1 MAKSK
6 KILGKIADIFWIG
19 KTPDVPA
26 ITDTSYRSISD
37 KEMQRFVSETYVAN
51 SENRPKVDP
60 QQIPQMLEPLS
71 RDLVDR
77 RMDYEK
83 LRSLAPEIDQ
93 AASILIPSILAPND
107 FSKNIF
113 NIVIEGEEDESV
125 KTKVIELLVRHF
137 SDELDLSVKLSD
149 WVTHAKFNMG
159 SKAVLLLPTN
169 TIGNIRDA
177 IGMSTE
183 ALESRS
189 NSLLDEI
196 EASVESISGAS
207 VRHQIYTDDEIVD
220 RVVATGMFDSIDE
233 SGVSKV
239 RSGLKSGFRKAVSE
253 LDTVSKI
260 KFVDDPKILVKS
272 RIVNGGALESVS
284 GDILKKLGVQPKPF
298 FADRSDGIAGKG
310 VSKLFNYANIP
321 YIDLGDFVHE
331 DKVSAYPAMIE
342 LPSESVIPIIIEGA
356 PSNHIGYFVMLNENG
371 LPISAEVD
379 NFETMINSASGSQ
392 RINNIY
398 ASFYGSSQFSLQK
411 KMSLDAKTEV
421 LNAIYDSYIGNVMKA
436 KLNKMKLD
444 KYNVNLTNDIS
455 RVMFSRLLK
464 NSETRILFVPKS
476 LLHYMAFEYY
486 ADGTGKSKVDNI
498 KFPLSLKMTF
508 IITRLISLIE
518 SSINRRS
525 LKITL
530 DKNIGNP
537 LELLRAVKKEVASN
551 KIYGLSYDPSTIIK
565 NVIDKELTIVPS
577 NIPGVENFEL
587 SDVPNNVEYPR
598 PDDAILEEITNM
610 YMMNLGIPPSAM
622 NRLSEDEFSRSVASN
637 NIFFSNQ
644 IRTDQRVVV
653 RFMTSLISTYV
664 SFSSQLKEL
673 IIEIMKSAK
682 DVSGTIEGVEESVK
696 VPADST
702 EATEASK
709 DTDEIAESVEGSTEA
724 AKSKKD
730 KEKPEPSGALE
741 DRFANLLSNIKFTL
755 PAPNL
760 AHDKASFDELEEYIK
775 IVDTVLLNLYPDD
788 MTLDTELASVV
799 KVLRSTM
806 KHDILKE
813 HIQANSLLA
822 DLNFDALS
830 NVEVTRTVESNQ
842 KLLNLKKALESL
854 IKVFSEATDAG
865 GETTPGW

>member
-1 MAKSK
+1 MC
-6 KILGKIADIFWIG
+6 
-19 KTPDVPA
+19 
-26 ITDTSYRSISD
+26 
-37 KEMQRFVSETYVAN
+37 
-51 SENRPKVDP
+51 
-60 QQIPQMLEPLS
+60 
-71 RDLVDR
+71 
-77 RMDYEK
+77 
-83 LRSLAPEIDQ
+83 
-93 AASILIPSILAPND
+93 
-107 FSKNIF
+107 
-113 NIVIEGEEDESV
+113 
-125 KTKVIELLVRHF
+125 
-137 SDELDLSVKLSD
+137 
-149 WVTHAKFNMG
+149 
-159 SKAVLLLPTN
+159 
-169 TIGNIRDA
+169 
-177 IGMSTE
+177 
-183 ALESRS
+183 
-189 NSLLDEI
+189 
-196 EASVESISGAS
+196 
-207 VRHQIYTDDEIVD
+207 
-220 RVVATGMFDSIDE
+220 
-233 SGVSKV
+233 
-239 RSGLKSGFRKAVSE
+239 GF
-253 LDTVSKI
+253 
-260 KFVDDPKILVKS
+260 
-272 RIVNGGALESVS
+272 
-284 GDILKKLGVQPKPF
+284 ILKKLGVQPKPF

-310 VSKLFNYANIP
+310 VSKLFNDANIP
-321 YIDLGDFVHE
+321 YNDLGDFVHH
-331 DKVSAYPAMIE
+331 DKPSAYPAMIE

-371 LPISAEVD
+371 LPISAEID

-398 ASFYGSSQFSLQK
+398 ASFYGTSQFSLQK

-421 LNAIYDSYIGNVMKA
+421 LNAIYDSYIQNVMKS
-436 KLNKMKLD
+436 KLNKMSLD

-664 SFSSQLKEL
+664 SFSGQLKEL

-682 DVSGTIEGVEESVK
+682 DVSGTIE
-696 VPADST
+696 
-702 EATEASK
+702 
-709 DTDEIAESVEGSTEA
+709 EIAETDRDTSGSTESIDGATEA
-724 AKSKKD
+724 AKSKTKKD

-741 DRFANLLSNIKFTL
+741 DRFANLLANIKFTL

-775 IVDTVLLNLYPDD
+775 IVDTVLNNLYPDD
-788 MTLDTELASVV
+788 MTLDTELAGVV
-799 KVLRSTM
+799 KVLRSTL
-806 KHDILKE
+806 KRDILKE
-813 HIQANSLLA
+813 HIQSNSLLA

-830 NVEVTRTVESNQ
+830 NVEVTRAIESNQ
-842 KLLNLKKALESL
+842 KLMNLKKALESL
-854 IKVFSEATDAG
+854 IKVFSEAG
-865 GETTPGW
+865 GETETTTSGW

>member
-6 KILGKIADIFWIG
+6 KILGKLADIFWIG

-37 KEMQRFVSETYVAN
+37 KEMQRFISETYVSN
-51 SENRPKVDP
+51 SENRPKIDT

-113 NIVIEGEEDESV
+113 NIVIDGEEDESV
-125 KTKVIELLVRHF
+125 KTKVIDLLVNHF

-183 ALESRS
+183 SLESAS
-189 NSLLDEI
+189 SKMLEEI
-196 EASVESISGAS
+196 EASVESIGGSDI
-207 VRHQIYTDDEIVD
+207 RHGIYTDDEIVD
-220 RVVATGMFDSIDE
+220 RVAA
-233 SGVSKV
+233 SGAFSEFGQADADKV
-239 RSGLKSGFRKAVSE
+239 RNELKKGFRKAIAH
-253 LDTVSKI
+253 LDTTSKV
-260 KFVDDPKILVKS
+260 KFVNDPKVLIKS
-272 RIVNGGALESVS
+272 RIENGAALESVNS
-284 GDILKKLGVQPKPF
+284 DILKKLGVQPKPF

-310 VSKLFNYANIP
+310 QKKLFNYANIP

-331 DKVSAYPAMIE
+331 DKISAYPAMIE

-411 KMSLDAKTEV
+411 KMSTDAKTEV
-421 LNAIYDSYIGNVMKA
+421 LNAIYDSYISNVMKS

-464 NSETRILFVPKS
+464 NSETRILFVPKT
-476 LLHYMAFEYY
+476 LLHYMAFEYH

-598 PDDAILEEITNM
+598 PDDAILEEISNM

-644 IRTDQRVVV
+644 LRTDQRVVV

-664 SFSSQLKEL
+664 SFSSQLRDL
-673 IIEIMKSAK
+673 IVEIMKSAK
-682 DVSGTIEGVEESVK
+682 DVSGTIE
-696 VPADST
+696 
-702 EATEASK
+702 
-709 DTDEIAESVEGSTEA
+709 EIDGSTEA
-724 AKSKKD
+724 KKDKASDKKD
-730 KEKPEPSGALE
+730 KEKPDPSGALE
-741 DRFANLLSNIKFTL
+741 DRFTNLLANIKFTL

-775 IVDTVLLNLYPDD
+775 IVDTVLINLYPDD
-788 MTLDTELASVV
+788 MTLDTELAGVI
-799 KVLRSTM
+799 KVLRSTL
-806 KHDILKE
+806 KRDILKD

-830 NVEVTRTVESNQ
+830 NVEVTRAVDSNQ
-842 KLLNLKKALESL
+842 KLMNLKKALESL
-854 IKVFSEATDAG
+854 VKVLNAEATDT
-865 GETTPGW
+865 GEAPSSW